1 MVVSAISI
9 VAVILCIIALGIL
22 LARLG
27 WLGEKESALLAKLTT
42 KVALPLM
49 VVSNM
54 YKYFTHDSLV
64 QNASGI
70 AVSMLSIAGLILLGL
85 PVARLARVP
94 ANRRGVFI
102 SMFAFSNSVF
112 IGVPVSTALFGE
124 EAVGFALLYYIANT
138 SIFWSVANSMII
150 SDAKGKFDVIATIR
164 TQPRA
169 FFARVLP
176 LPLIA
181 FLVCAVLIYL
191 RIPLPEFVLDAAGYV
206 GNMVTPLSLIYT
218 GAVLMRMIRMGR
230 FQWHWDYI
238 VVVLGRFFLAPAAI
252 LGISLLFPTIPMLMR
267 SALIVQA
274 SMPVM
279 ANIAIVAGSEGA
291 DSGYAAGGMVLSTIL
306 TAAFLPLLMMAM
318 EAGWF

>member
-94 ANRRGVFI
+94 ANRGVFI

-291 DSGYAAGGMVLSTIL
+291 DSGYAAGGMVLTTIL